1 MDNLRKWYHAALRS
15 PLLWGGLGAAA
26 FYALLHGGP
35 LQTPLLVRYFAGH
48 PVEYMETV
56 IFAIGLAAL
65 VLKTLDVA
73 AQHAALG
80 QSPMAGADVAIS
92 PAGNLKQRCEVL
104 LQRLDELPA
113 GRQQEYYICR
123 LRTALERVRVRGSTE
138 GLDDYLDYLA
148 DLDSARQ
155 HASYALFRVIVWSIP
170 ILGFLGTVV
179 GITMALNSVDLRAP
193 DESMIEVL
201 TGLGVKFDTTA
212 LALSLSIVLMFV
224 QFFVEKAESSLL
236 HRVGRRVAE
245 ELLSRFPPTDRAADP
260 ALAGAAQLV
269 DKLAAMTE
277 QLLHRQTEMWQAAL
291 RSMLDQYS
299 GAMESSAARLQSA
312 LTQQADVLRQ
322 IVQGNEQIVRLEDAL
337 NRNLAALAGSKHF
350 EQTVLNLAAAVQLLN
365 ARLSEQPTAVRLE
378 PARRATHAA

>member
-104 LQRLDELPA
+104 LQRLDELPV

>member
-245 ELLSRFPPTDRAADP
+245 ELLSRFPTTDRAADP

>member
-65 VLKTLDVA
+65 VLKALDVA
-73 AQHAALG
+73 AQHAAVG

-104 LQRLDELPA
+104 LQRLDELPV